1 MNDMAF
7 DDDGNQVPTVDF
19 DYAAL
24 DAPTS
29 SELSAA
35 DAARLRQQTLV
46 RSLKFLCTG
55 RCNPRTV
62 GRRVML
68 LRHVITQEPPTQR
81 ELARMMA
88 VSEARISAAVKSLKK
103 ELSEIA

>member
-1 MNDMAF
+1 MSEPAF
-7 DDDGNQVPTVDF
+7 DDSGEPCGSVDF
-19 DYAAL
+19 DYASL

-29 SELSAA
+29 SELDAT
-35 DAARLRQQTLV
+35 DAAKLRQQTLV
-46 RSLKFLCTG
+46 RSLHFLCAG

-68 LRHVITQEPPTQR
+68 LRHVVTKEPPTQR